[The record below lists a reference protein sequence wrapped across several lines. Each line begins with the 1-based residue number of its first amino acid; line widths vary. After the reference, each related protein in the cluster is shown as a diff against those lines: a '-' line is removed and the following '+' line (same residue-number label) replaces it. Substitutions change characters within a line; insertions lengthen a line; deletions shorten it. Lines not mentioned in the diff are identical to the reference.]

1 MNLIQF
7 YKIAREG
14 IISSIL
20 RMNKLWLRK
29 VKQLSQY
36 STLNNLL
43 FLLKKILNVRI
54 LQEKVQ
60 SFDILTCNSVHCMV
74 MREAMLEP

>member
-7 YKIAREG
+7 CKIAREG

-29 VKQLSQY
+29 VKQLAQY